1 MKIQTNQFY
10 NLQSNIKKQSQ
21 AANSQNS
28 TSELHQKR
36 SFDELVI
43 SSRPASVTDESFAK
57 DVSTEVSAEVKASS
71 SDEKLQSLKAQI
83 EEGTYQ
89 IDFDAIA
96 RKMLGKF

>member
-1 MKIQTNQFY
+1 MKIQLNQFF
-10 NLQSNIKKQSQ
+10 NLQSNTKKQTQTAS
-21 AANSQNS
+21 SKNS

-43 SSRPASVTDESFAK
+43 SSRPTPVTDETFVA
-57 DVSTEVSAEVKASS
+57 DVSKQVSAEAKATS
-71 SDEKLQSLKAQI
+71 SDEKLESLKAQI

-89 IDFDAIA
+89 IDLGAVA